1 MSSQLNKM
9 SPELKQ
15 EVVLAVRQHK
25 KMRVFKKKNAV
36 LRKKVLR
43 QLKKTVKP
51 VKAKKTIKKV
61 LKKTKRSDKQEP
73 ISNSNLKLYRRILR
87 SITKKGKQQTEKVWR
102 SVEHYSL
109 KSGEEWVNDW
119 AYDHRKPTAST
130 PTFVF
135 PLIEM

>member
-9 SPELKQ
+9 NPALKKA
-15 EVVLAVRQHK
+15 VVLAVRQHNK
-25 KMRVFKKKNAV
+25 TRVFKKKNAI

-43 QLKKTVKP
+43 ELKKTVKP
-51 VKAKKTIKKV
+51 VKAVKIKKKT
-61 LKKTKRSDKQEP
+61 LKKEIRSAKQAP
-73 ISNSNLKLYRRILR
+73 KGNADLKLYRRILR
-87 SITKKGKQQTEKVWR
+87 SITKKGKEQTEKVWR

-109 KSGEEWVNDW
+109 KDGEEWVNDW

>member
-9 SPELKQ
+9 NPELKKAI
-15 EVVLAVRQHK
+15 VLAVRQHNK
-25 KMRVFKKKNAV
+25 TRVFKKKNAV
-36 LRKKVLR
+36 LRKKALR

-51 VKAKKTIKKV
+51 AKAKKTSKKV
-61 LKKTKRSDKQEP
+61 LKKTIKQTPE
-73 ISNSNLKLYRRILR
+73 SNDNLKLYRRILR
-87 SITKKGKQQTEKVWR
+87 SIVKKGKTQSEKVWR
-102 SVEHYSL
+102 SVDHYSL
-109 KSGEEWVNDW
+109 KTGEEWVNDW

>member
-9 SPELKQ
+9 KPALKKAI
-15 EVVLAVRQHK
+15 VLAVRQHNK
-25 KMRVFKKKNAV
+25 TRAFKKKNAD

-43 QLKKTVKP
+43 QLKKTIKP
-51 VKAKKTIKKV
+51 VKAKKTIKKP
-61 LKKTKRSDKQEP
+61 LKKATRSAKQEP
-73 ISNSNLKLYRRILR
+73 KSNADLKLYRRILR
-87 SITKKGKQQTEKVWR
+87 SITKKGKEQTEKVWR

-109 KSGEEWVNDW
+109 KNGEEWTNDW

>member
-9 SPELKQ
+9 KPALKKAI
-15 EVVLAVRQHK
+15 VLAVRQHK
-25 KMRVFKKKNAV
+25 KTQGLKKKNAF

-43 QLKKTVKP
+43 ELKKTVKP
-51 VKAKKTIKKV
+51 VKAKKTSKKT
-61 LKKTKRSDKQEP
+61 LKKATRSDKQEP
-73 ISNSNLKLYRRILR
+73 KSNADLKLYRRILR
-87 SITKKGKQQTEKVWR
+87 SITKKGKEQTEKVWR

-109 KSGEEWVNDW
+109 KDGEEWVNDW

>member
-9 SPELKQ
+9 KPALKKAS
-15 EVVLAVRQHK
+15 VLAVRQHK
-25 KMRVFKKKNAV
+25 KTQVLKKKNAG

-51 VKAKKTIKKV
+51 VKSAKINKKT
-61 LKKTKRSDKQEP
+61 LKKATRSAKQESK
-73 ISNSNLKLYRRILR
+73 SNADLKLYRRILR
-87 SITKKGKQQTEKVWR
+87 SITKKGKEQTEKVWR
-102 SVEHYSL
+102 SVEHYTL
-109 KSGEEWVNDW
+109 KNGEEWTNDW

>member
-9 SPELKQ
+9 KPALKKAI
-15 EVVLAVRQHK
+15 VLAVRQHNK
-25 KMRVFKKKNAV
+25 TRVFKKKNAS

-51 VKAKKTIKKV
+51 VKVKKTSKKT
-61 LKKTKRSDKQEP
+61 LKKATRSAKQQP
-73 ISNSNLKLYRRILR
+73 KSNDDLKLYRRILR
-87 SITKKGKQQTEKVWR
+87 SITKKGKEQTEKVWR

-109 KSGEEWVNDW
+109 KDGEQWINDW

-135 PLIEM
+135 PLVEM

>member
-1 MSSQLNKM
+1 MKKM
-9 SPELKQ
+9 SAELKQ

-25 KMRVFKKKNAV
+25 KTRVFKKKNAV

-51 VKAKKTIKKV
+51 VKAKKIRKKV
-61 LKKTKRSDKQEP
+61 LKKTTRSDKQEP

-119 AYDHRKPTAST
+119 AYDHRKPTANT

-135 PLIEM
+135 PLIEL